1 MILAVQDDNPKLVNV
16 VAFAD
21 VDIEESVDEYD
32 RLVTVDSQATAR
44 QVRQQLQLF
53 NVCLHITKFVVTT

>member
-21 VDIEESVDEYD
+21 VDIEESVEST
-32 RLVTVDSQATAR
+32 LSTNT
-44 QVRQQLQLF
+44 
-53 NVCLHITKFVVTT
+53 IGW